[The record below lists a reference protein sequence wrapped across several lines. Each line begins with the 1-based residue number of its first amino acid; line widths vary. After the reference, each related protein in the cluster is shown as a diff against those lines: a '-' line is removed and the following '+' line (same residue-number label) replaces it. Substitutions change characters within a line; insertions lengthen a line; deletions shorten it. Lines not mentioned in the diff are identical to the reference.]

1 MRKRKATRYLGFTL
15 TATALCCLSACGSS
29 SFSTPAKDTTAT
41 KEETSSSAQNST
53 AETASE
59 KEAKTADEKITL
71 TFWDENAGEKRTP
84 YYEEL
89 IKRFNDSQDR
99 IVVTYEGIPSSSAK
113 EKYDVA
119 IATNATPDIGH
130 CNAAWGSNWL
140 AQECL
145 VDLDSYFDAWDEK
158 GDINE
163 NYLRLNRELDPENRL
178 FMITDT
184 VSTPLMWVRTDLLKE
199 KGLDVPKTWDDFF
212 TTAEKMTDASKGVY
226 GFSFRGDSSS
236 CVELQHAMYAY
247 SGIEDYFDENGKC
260 TINAPEHVEFVTRYA
275 ALYNKYTAES
285 DITNGYKEMVAA
297 FDGGSAAMIF
307 HNTGSAAEH
316 ASALQPDQYVAV
328 SFPESLTGTRSY
340 TAGSQGGFCIF
351 NTCEHPDE
359 AWEFIKFMLSE
370 DSNSYWNKSI
380 GQIPMNNKV
389 LKEDWVSKS
398 QSTMEA
404 LNTLTASNCH
414 LVSQPKYLPDY
425 STIMNTNNPANFQA
439 MLLGEMSV
447 QSFLDNW
454 AEQMNEA
461 YAEYQAQ

>member
-1 MRKRKATRYLGFTL
+1 MPGTKKA
-15 TATALCCLSACGSS
+15 
-29 SFSTPAKDTTAT
+29 
-41 KEETSSSAQNST
+41 
-53 AETASE
+53 
-59 KEAKTADEKITL
+59 
-71 TFWDENAGEKRTP
+71 
-84 YYEEL
+84 
-89 IKRFNDSQDR
+89 
-99 IVVTYEGIPSSSAK
+99 
-113 EKYDVA
+113 
-119 IATNATPDIGH
+119 
-130 CNAAWGSNWL
+130 
-140 AQECL
+140 
-145 VDLDSYFDAWDEK
+145 
-158 GDINE
+158 DINE